1 MSKATKNA
9 PATTAPVTA
18 EATTTTP
25 KAAPPKSALTCK
37 AYKPEARALV
47 NTIATHAS
55 AAASAGLTLAT
66 ALAEAFAMDLWKV
79 TGHSDD
85 NAWAVALL
93 AEAAPEA
100 GRSTIYAWVE
110 TAHGIVGVR
119 KAGQDVALFPT
130 DTLRI
135 VGSRKVAG
143 QDPAQMAKV
152 VAELVADPKIRNKAG
167 RIDPY
172 KARAH
177 VDPKSGGGKAEDPSV
192 TLAERAMKAASGD
205 HGKALSL
212 LAEAMKVVEAQR
224 KATKGKGK

>member
-18 EATTTTP
+18 EATATTP
-25 KAAPPKSALTCK
+25 KAAPPKSALTFK
-37 AYKPEARALV
+37 GYAPEARALV
-47 NTIATHAS
+47 QTIATHAS

-110 TAHGIVGVR
+110 TAHGICGVR

-152 VAELVADPKIRNKAG
+152 VAELVADPKLRNKAG

-177 VDPKSGGGKAEDPSV
+177 VDPKSGGKAEDPSV
-192 TLAERAMKAASGD
+192 TLAERALKAASGD
-205 HGKALSL
+205 HAKALTM
-212 LAEAMKVVEAQR
+212 LAEAMRVVEAQR
-224 KATKGKGK
+224 KVKGKGK

>member
-9 PATTAPVTA
+9 PAPTATAATA
-18 EATTTTP
+18 EATA
-25 KAAPPKSALTCK
+25 KAAPPKSALAFK
-37 AYKPEARALV
+37 GYAAEARAIV
-47 NTIATHAS
+47 DAIAREAR
-55 AAASAGLTLAT
+55 AAASAGLTLT
-66 ALAEAFAMDLWKV
+66 TSLADAFAMDLWKV

-93 AEAAPEA
+93 SEAAPEA

-119 KAGQDVALFPT
+119 KAGSDVSLFPT

-152 VAELVADPKIRNKAG
+152 VAELVAEPKVRNKAG

-177 VDPKSGGGKAEDPSV
+177 LDPAKSADRVDPAV
-192 TLAERAMKAASGD
+192 ALAERAMKASGGD
-205 HGKALSL
+205 ADKACRL
-212 LAEAMKVVEAQR
+212 LADAAKVILAQR
-224 KATKGKGK
+224 RAKSAK

>member
-1 MSKATKNA
+1 MSKAKNSAKNA
-9 PATTAPVTA
+9 PAVA
-18 EATTTTP
+18 EAPAKATP
-25 KAAPPKSALTCK
+25 KVPKSALAFK
-37 AYKPEARALV
+37 GYAPEARALV

-66 ALAEAFAMDLWKV
+66 ALAEAFAMRLHEA
-79 TGHSDD
+79 TGHADE
-85 NAWAVALL
+85 NAWALALL

-100 GRSTIYAWVE
+100 GRSTVYAWIE

-152 VAELVADPKIRNKAG
+152 VAEMVADPKVRNKAG

-172 KARAH
+172 KARAM
-177 VDPKSGGGKAEDPSV
+177 VDPKASSAATVDPSV
-192 TLAERAMKAASGD
+192 ALAERAMKAAGGD
-205 HGKALSL
+205 ADKACRL
-212 LAEAMKVVEAQR
+212 LADAAKVVLAQKAQKGR
-224 KATKGKGK
+224 KVRA